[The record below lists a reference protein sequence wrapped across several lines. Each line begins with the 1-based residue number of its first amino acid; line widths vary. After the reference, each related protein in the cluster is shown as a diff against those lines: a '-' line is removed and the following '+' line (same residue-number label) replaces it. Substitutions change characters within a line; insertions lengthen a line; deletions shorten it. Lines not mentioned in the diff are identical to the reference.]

1 MKTGPQNPENV
12 LTSAENFCE
21 LKPGLLSPM
30 KLPSEEECF
39 KCSLLCE
46 IKFKY
51 PKTTNWQINATTV
64 MYKEAANESKVSEVN
79 KLSQERLLRWY
90 VTHTDGLVRE
100 DIEYNGRV
108 YQLEFIEFFAPALHS
123 LPKVATSENS
133 PAKREKY
140 DVEMVMVHRSLDS
153 KGATDK
159 TTGETNWLNVSVP
172 IHSMYTYSLSQDFF
186 AQMIQPVCQN
196 TYTYVEPD
204 EGFPVGT
211 IVVVEGKGN
220 TPSTIGIIKN
230 VKMLFDS
237 SSQQINGYD
246 GTTITKFYEPSKVQV
261 KEQSSSSTTND
272 LKRYISELDETK
284 NTKFFNAY
292 KKLYAGDSND
302 YKKYISNLQKEL
314 MTIET
319 EQKTENTE
327 IYTFRKFI
335 YNRKTDSANTAY
347 YLVQIENEATPRF
360 VPAYQVKKKI
370 YENQCPWTSI
380 ESNDYTS
387 MGSSISALKPVNTA
401 GTNQTCQVHTGT
413 TNITNSCQPITVN
426 TNWNP
431 YQGLPYQKA
440 LYIYGG
446 MFPYAPCLYDETDTV
461 TWVVMKHP
469 VPMHTAEYE
478 RLLALIKPDSVK
490 DGSNLSLQIEGSKFL
505 MNDGDAYTLADP
517 AGRNVYYNDGG
528 MIQNDADQEKFY
540 IKCAKAHDSDEKEAV
555 AAYIASGATDSEKD
569 EDLAAIGIQYTP
581 LEYQASLLS
590 FYKPP
595 TNPISTIMICFV
607 LSILLFS
614 LFAVF
619 YYNRATN
626 AEGDTSST
634 KWYSNMLFAFVAI
647 CVFIMYGMSFLSVSV
662 VGLGT
667 LVAGVIFSA
676 ILYVLNFFGKQ
687 MIKSEKRAMKYSYY
701 VLFGVVSF
709 LLLAMVMTPTFYYTP
724 FVTYD
729 RSFFYI
735 NGDINDEDNDIQI
748 FIGTRPALAIEF
760 AGYTLHYRNEYT
772 VSQQYAGSTKV
783 GKVNAPVNVKSLNIV
798 NPPSET
804 ISSSGSALKDPN
816 MMFLSISNSF
826 WNPNTTKLL
835 IPTPTH
841 FASDSSPV
849 SAGDENETEDNI
861 ERNNLLQQRLKQ
873 DNLLLT
879 EKILL
884 AYDAHMKTDNT
895 LPFVAFVQAASS
907 VLQGTESA
915 QAQTSDQVRT
925 AIADNY
931 PQLYAYLNRKRI
943 DMSLSEEDV
952 IRMADASSQSL
963 D

>member
-1 MKTGPQNPENV
+1 MNKNPQQPKIGLTDPQN
-12 LTSAENFCE
+12 FCKE
-21 LKPGLLSPM
+21 KKGLLSPM

-64 MYKEAANESKVSEVN
+64 MYEAASNASKVSEVN
-79 KLSQERLLRWY
+79 KLRQERLLRWY

-100 DIEYNGRV
+100 DIEYNGRL

-123 LPKVATSENS
+123 LPKVASSENS
-133 PAKREKY
+133 PTKREKY

-159 TTGETNWLNVSVP
+159 PTGETNWLNVSVP

-196 TYTYVEPD
+196 THTYTEPR
-204 EGFPVGT
+204 EGHEVGT
-211 IVVVEGKGN
+211 IVIVEGKKNEHSKIG
-220 TPSTIGIIKN
+220 TIQSVRN
-230 VKMLFDS
+230 VLRS
-237 SSQQINGYD
+237 SSRIINY
-246 GTTITKFYEPSKVQV
+246 GTSM
-261 KEQSSSSTTND
+261 
-272 LKRYISELDETK
+272 
-284 NTKFFNAY
+284 TKFFKPSMMKLKDLKQLTNISDIPESTNTDFFSQYNNLFSGNKNAY
-292 KKLYAGDSND
+292 DETIADIKKIE
-302 YKKYISNLQKEL
+302 ISLIN
-314 MTIET
+314 
-319 EQKTENTE
+319 EQGVENTVNK
-327 IYTFRKFI
+327 TFVKFI
-335 YNRKTDSANTAY
+335 YNRNKDSSNSAY
-347 YLVQIENEATPRF
+347 YLVKLEDEDTPRF
-360 VPAYQVKKKI
+360 VAAHRVRKKI
-370 YENQCPWTSI
+370 YENQCPWTAT
-380 ESNDYTS
+380 ESTNEYAS
-387 MGSSISALKPVNTA
+387 MGSSISASGAVDTP
-401 GTNQTCQVHTGT
+401 GTNQTCQVHAEFK

-431 YQGLPYQKA
+431 YQGLPYHKA

-478 RLLALIKPDSVK
+478 RLLALIKPDTVK
-490 DGSNLSLQIEGSKFL
+490 DGSNISLQIEGAKFL
-505 MNDGDAYTLADP
+505 MNDGGAYTLADR

-540 IKCAKAHDSDEKEAV
+540 IKCAKAHDTEDKEAA
-555 AAYIASGATDSEKD
+555 AAYIASGATEKEDD
-569 EDLAAIGIQYTP
+569 EDLAAIGAQYTP
-581 LEYQASLLS
+581 LEYQASTLS
-590 FYKPP
+590 FYQPP

-607 LSILLFS
+607 LSLLLFS
-614 LFAVF
+614 LFAAF
-619 YYNRATN
+619 YYNSATN
-626 AEGDTSST
+626 AEGETSST
-634 KWYSNMLFAFVAI
+634 KWYSNMLFAFVAM

-667 LVAGVIFSA
+667 LMAGLFLSV
-676 ILYVLNFFGKQ
+676 ILYGVNFAGKL
-687 MIKSEKRAMKYSYY
+687 MVKSEKKAMKYGYY
-701 VLFGVVSF
+701 ALFGGVSF
-709 LLLAMVMTPTFYYTP
+709 LILVMVMTPTFYYTP

-735 NGDINDEDNDIQI
+735 NGNINDEDSSEEVQM

-760 AGYTLHYRNEYT
+760 AGYSLHYRNEYT

-783 GKVNAPVNVKSLNIV
+783 GNVKVPVNIKSLNLV
-798 NPPSET
+798 NRPSET
-804 ISSSGSALKDPN
+804 ISSEGSALKDPN
-816 MMFLSISNSF
+816 MQFFSISNSF

-835 IPTPTH
+835 ITTPAV
-841 FASDSSPV
+841 ASNPSPV
-849 SAGDENETEDNI
+849 SVMDDDEDEDDEDDITAQNTQ
-861 ERNNLLQQRLKQ
+861 LQLRIRM

-907 VLQGTESA
+907 VLQGTSSA
-915 QAQTSDQVRT
+915 QAQTADQVRT

-943 DMSLSEEDV
+943 DMALSDEDV
-952 IRMADASSQSL
+952 LRMADATSQSL